1 MADNENNTTNNE
13 SNNTAV
19 TPTTTSTPSTSSTT
33 TTTSSTP
40 STTTTATANTA
51 TNTNTTTNTNIRQPQ
66 YWCHQCKKYVRLAD
80 PEEIICPDCA
90 SEFLEEAEESNNRP
104 TSPFSF
110 LQNMNTPN
118 NNNNNNTSANTNP
131 FSRTRISN
139 NEFNMDPLLFLS
151 SLFPQVSSSNT
162 SGARTN
168 VFSSQRQRRQQ
179 QPQQQQQRTRSSS
192 GGSDSENNDSSEDDF
207 DFGLQMPQAVEI
219 DQVLFNISQ
228 LLGGVAPMGGFG
240 VMGGS
245 GNSRGYVG
253 NPNDYFQG
261 GDWQGFLNRMFQA
274 SKKKGTPPASK
285 KEIEKLKRDRVD
297 QTIVDQ
303 KVDCAVC
310 KDEFKWGDDY
320 IELPCQHLY
329 HPDCILPWLEQHNS
343 CPVCRFELKTDDDSY
358 EKDKELKREME
369 QQNNEEDDDNIDD
382 DQNTTTTTTTTTT
395 STTNNNENEDDS
407 MQE

>member
-1 MADNENNTTNNE
+1 MADNENNTANNE

-19 TPTTTSTPSTSSTT
+19 TPTTPTATT
-33 TTTSSTP
+33 TTTTTP
-40 STTTTATANTA
+40 RTTTNT
-51 TNTNTTTNTNIRQPQ
+51 TNTNTNTNIRQPQ
-66 YWCHQCKKYVRLAD
+66 HWCHQCKKYVRLAD

-90 SEFLEEAEESNNRP
+90 SEFLEEAEEPINRP
-104 TSPFSF
+104 TSPYPFI
-110 LQNMNTPN
+110 QNTNTPN
-118 NNNNNNTSANTNP
+118 NRPTNTNTP
-131 FSRTRISN
+131 FSQTRISN

-162 SGARTN
+162 GGIRTN
-168 VFSSQRQRRQQ
+168 VFDLSAQRQQQQRRQQ
-179 QPQQQQQRTRSSS
+179 QQQQQQRNSNNR
-192 GGSDSENNDSSEDDF
+192 GSENNDSGEDDF
-207 DFGLQMPQAVEI
+207 DLQMPQAVEI

-228 LLGGVAPMGGFG
+228 LLGGVNPMG
-240 VMGGS
+240 VMGGGVG
-245 GNSRGYVG
+245 GNAYVG

-261 GDWQGFLNRMFQA
+261 GDWQDFLNRMFQA

-369 QQNNEEDDDNIDD
+369 QQNNTNEDDNIDN
-382 DQNTTTTTTTTTT
+382 QNTTTTTTTTTN
-395 STTNNNENEDDS
+395 TNNNESEDDS
-407 MQE
+407 MHE